1 MAAAGALELLT
12 VLEEQETAEAH
23 LGGGEAAVAGATA
36 TAAAAAGSTA
46 AGGSAAAAAAA
57 GGDGPSVP
65 GLSAAAVRR
74 QQLEDVLRLRFG
86 YHLFSA
92 GDYDEALT
100 QLSMCSDPD
109 PLLLLRLY
117 PQLVPA
123 KFVPLLPTTVYGEQ
137 LPDMQQQQ
145 LDAAAGDT
153 AAAADPTAAGDG
165 SNDSSGSQAEEPA
178 AAAAAAATAAV
189 SVVVPYLL
197 SHRTRLLG
205 SLEGAAAAMNSDSS
219 SSNARSRRRQQQQ
232 QQDSGDALTQSQDPP
247 STQSQHV
254 VDSSSGS
261 SGGGSSD
268 GCGSNA
274 GSSGGSSKS
283 KSLQELRLLATV
295 IDTAIL
301 RAMLLQP
308 DSGALLRLLQ
318 QPNYVDLED
327 GETVLEGR
335 GRYAELA
342 ALYQYHRKHEKGLRL
357 LQALSQ
363 APGSLGVVPTGAAAD
378 LKGLPGVWA
387 AVRWVRGEGA
397 LHCGGGGG
405 VQSERGEMGEE
416 VDGKGRPAAESSCV
430 CGGGGKGGEEC
441 RGVESG
447 AWELGC
453 GTDWCCC

>member
-1 MAAAGALELLT
+1 
-12 VLEEQETAEAH
+12 VK
-23 LGGGEAAVAGATA
+23 
-36 TAAAAAGSTA
+36 
-46 AGGSAAAAAAA
+46 
-57 GGDGPSVP
+57 PSQPHASFQNTPVTMIMV
-65 GLSAAAVRR
+65 SFTHTHSH
-74 QQLEDVLRLRFG
+74 QT
-86 YHLFSA
+86 YHLHVTTPPPSTNHVSLFPCLPVLSSHTA

-123 KFVPLLPTTVYGEQ
+123 TFVPLLPTTAYGEQ

-145 LDAAAGDT
+145 QEAAAGDT
-153 AAAADPTAAGDG
+153 AAAAAAAAEPAAAGDG
-165 SNDSSGSQAEEPA
+165 SSDSRAEGQA

-205 SLEGAAAAMNSDSS
+205 SLEGAAAAVNGDSSS
-219 SSNARSRRRQQQQ
+219 SSNARSRRQQQQ
-232 QQDSGDALTQSQDPP
+232 PGSDVALDQPHDPP
-247 STQSQHV
+247 STQSQPAV
-254 VDSSSGS
+254 NSSSNGS
-261 SGGGSSD
+261 SGGGSSANASSD
-268 GCGSNA
+268 GSGSNA
-274 GSSGGSSKS
+274 GSSGGSSKP

-327 GETVLEGR
+327 GEAVLEGR

-363 APGSLGVVPTGAAAD
+363 EPGSLAVVPTGAAAD

-387 AVRWVRGEGA
+387 AVR
-397 LHCGGGGG
+397 
-405 VQSERGEMGEE
+405 
-416 VDGKGRPAAESSCV
+416 
-430 CGGGGKGGEEC
+430 
-441 RGVESG
+441 
-447 AWELGC
+447 
-453 GTDWCCC
+453 